1 MHVREL
7 TALFV
12 VCVRSLICP
21 AESLRFGKSPDSEIF
36 QIVSFTSDTV
46 VRKTNKQN
54 NSFELITPLMASNG
68 HALLLFAPT
77 PQLLSEWVDAITLTI
92 LKLAP
97 RGSPTMRSASA
108 AGDEQQHRPQHLGLD
123 SLHEQN

>member
-1 MHVREL
+1 MTR
-7 TALFV
+7 FV
-12 VCVRSLICP
+12 FVLACP
-21 AESLRFGKSPDSEIF
+21 AESLRFGKSPDAEIF

-68 HALLLFAPT
+68 HALLLYAPT
-77 PQLLSEWVDAITLTI
+77 AQLLSEWIDAITFTI

-97 RGSPTMRSASA
+97 RGSPTLRATS
-108 AGDEQQHRPQHLGLD
+108 
-123 SLHEQN
+123 